1 MCVCVFCACMC
12 AFMNVCI
19 CHAKNKEKWEERWI
33 SSFYSDTHT
42 TFNFLYMWKVFFT
55 SPFFRNYLISYW
67 FTVCILYFLT
77 NGCAI
82 VTSVYMST
90 LTWYPQE
97 EDSVHRAQSAQL
109 YFVLSPWL
117 INTISSLWG
126 PGTNKSHMQNIY
138 Y

>member
-1 MCVCVFCACMC
+1 MKNFWSVFVCVCLCFVCACVPSWMCVYAML
-12 AFMNVCI
+12 
-19 CHAKNKEKWEERWI
+19 KNKEKWEERWI

-117 INTISSLWG
+117 IKYHIQFVRSW
-126 PGTNKSHMQNIY
+126 NK
-138 Y
+138 